1 MSQWLIYFLIF
12 WGGVQVGLL
21 VYAFLQ
27 HLFTNYSG
35 VMHITHEDDK
45 KLYSLE
51 LYETVEDL
59 DNKTSIT
66 FKVVSPE

>member
-12 WGGVQVGLL
+12 WGGVQVGFLL
-21 VYAFLQ
+21 HAFLRYR
-27 HLFTNYSG
+27 FTQYSG
-35 VMHITHEDDK
+35 IMYITHQDDK

-59 DNKTSIT
+59 DNRTSIT
-66 FKVVSPE
+66 FKVASPE